1 MPITDRV
8 TLFGYSA
15 SETEKTVEKLKDDFE
30 NKKLELEKSIA
41 ELQKQIEDI
50 KQQIEFEKNNKTVV
64 VKKRSI
70 ESENSDNKEQT
81 EIMKALYDAHI
92 KATEKVIK
100 AQKDISVPL
109 EKRKL
114 LILMRERKASEMK
127 NDLQNLIDYVDS
139 IAKSY

>member
-15 SETEKTVEKLKDDFE
+15 SEAEKTVEKLKDEFE
-30 NKKLELEKSIA
+30 SKKLELEKSIE

-64 VKKRSI
+64 VKKRSA